1 MLITT
6 FNSQTMSS
14 WGVPCYQVAH
24 AFDISLKSPSVNS
37 YLFSEAF
44 STTKQRLSLQARL
57 ERGPTFFVKHFSFNV
72 LSITN
77 IPVFETISTVLED
90 LGPMLK
96 KLFFHH

>member
-1 MLITT
+1 MVLYVENY
-6 FNSQTMSS
+6 FQLSNYVLFGSL
-14 WGVPCYQVAH
+14 
-24 AFDISLKSPSVNS
+24 LKSPSVNS

-96 KLFFHH
+96 KLFFIADDCDK

>member
-1 MLITT
+1 MPSIYL
-6 FNSQTMSS
+6 
-14 WGVPCYQVAH
+14 
-24 AFDISLKSPSVNS
+24 LKSPSVNS

-77 IPVFETISTVLED
+77 IPVFEAISTVLED

-96 KLFFHH
+96 KLFSSLMIATNSSPLKSTLA